1 MLIGYKTGYVA
12 QNFLNLFDKKSF
24 MKKNYLTFGTCLLAV
39 TIWSS
44 CSNNT
49 SSGSTT
55 DSTTTTSTTTV
66 DTMHAKADTSMHA
79 NRPATGNANPSGS
92 NATMNTT
99 PLPKSDSSFV
109 MEAAVGS
116 MLEVEAGNLAQQNAS
131 NQRVKDYGAMMVRDH
146 GQANNEL
153 KSLVSARGVMLPDS
167 LPAAQ
172 RKHIE
177 SMRKLTG
184 KAFDTHYVSMM
195 KDDHRKD
202 IEKFEKEANSG
213 KDTEIKNWASKT
225 LPTLK
230 MHRDSIEAISKAKM

>member
-1 MLIGYKTGYVA
+1 VA

-24 MKKNYLTFGTCLLAV
+24 MKKNYLMLGTCLLAA
-39 TIWSS
+39 TIWS

-49 SSGSTT
+49 SSGSSADT
-55 DSTTTTSTTTV
+55 TTTTSTTTV
-66 DTMHAKADTSMHA
+66 DTMHAKTDTSMHA
-79 NRPATGNANPSGS
+79 NTPSTSNAN
-92 NATMNTT
+92 MNTT
-99 PLPKSDSSFV
+99 PLSKPDSTFV
-109 MEAAVGS
+109 MEAAIGS
-116 MLEVEAGNLAQQNAS
+116 MMEVEAGNLAQQNAS
-131 NQRVKDYGAMMVRDH
+131 SQRVKDYGAMMVRDH

-153 KSLVSARGVMLPDS
+153 KSLVSSRGIMLPDS

-177 SMRKLTG
+177 SMRKMTG
-184 KAFDTHYVSMM
+184 KSFDSHYISMM

-202 IEKFEKEANSG
+202 IGKFEKEANSG
-213 KDTEIKNWASKT
+213 KDADIKNWASKT